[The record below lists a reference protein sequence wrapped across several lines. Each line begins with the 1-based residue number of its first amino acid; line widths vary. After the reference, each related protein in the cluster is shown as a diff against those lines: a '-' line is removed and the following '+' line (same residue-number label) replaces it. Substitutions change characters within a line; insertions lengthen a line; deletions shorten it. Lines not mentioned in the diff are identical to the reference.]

1 MTAHTTVGDWTT
13 EHEQKA
19 AKPSRIRSLFAALMH
34 EIEIRRA
41 LRDVSSLDDA
51 MLHDIGLTPG
61 SLEDAVRCGRH

>member
-1 MTAHTTVGDWTT
+1 MTARTTSCDWTSK
-13 EHEQKA
+13 QPS
-19 AKPSRIRSLFAALMH
+19 AKPSRLRSLFAALVH

-61 SLEDAVRCGRH
+61 NMEDAVRCGRH

>member
-1 MTAHTTVGDWTT
+1 MTAHSTTGDWTS
-13 EHEQKA
+13 ERPA
-19 AKPSRIRSLFAALMH
+19 SKPSRLRSLFASILH

-61 SLEDAVRCGRH
+61 NVEDTIRCGRH